1 MNGGKMDLSQTSSQ
15 TPSQIQAQH
24 QTLAQTQNQ
33 IQNQSHNLPIFSFLI
48 RRGHRFLHHNFVC
61 ALLNDLFGV
70 QSRGTEHQ
78 TVSAALHTS
87 HTPYIF
93 PFLFFYVFAFYNF
106 FILPFYLILFVHTI
120 VRAGG
125 CQCAGPFSQHILGL
139 SAESN
144 KRIELALLDKHEVL
158 AIPFLLSSL
167 FFYPFS
173 HFLSAF
179 YLQ

>member
-1 MNGGKMDLSQTSSQ
+1 MKVSSILDMFHSIIYLIR
-15 TPSQIQAQH
+15 T
-24 QTLAQTQNQ
+24 
-33 IQNQSHNLPIFSFLI
+33 PIFSFL
-48 RRGHRFLHHNFVC
+48 
-61 ALLNDLFGV
+61 
-70 QSRGTEHQ
+70 QK
-78 TVSAALHTS
+78 
-87 HTPYIF
+87 
-93 PFLFFYVFAFYNF
+93 FLFLIFSFFCSFIFKYFYY
-106 FILPFYLILFVHTI
+106 LFVHTT